1 VLELRRKILIILVLL
16 MVIVA
21 GCSND
26 KVDETAHVDSEG
38 SKAYYSF
45 TDSLGNSVMLQE
57 KPQRVVSLVGS
68 YAQTWMLAGG
78 EVIGVTDDVISEGR
92 FEISEEISIVG
103 TVKEPNVEE
112 VLSLSPDFVLLS
124 PDIENHLKI
133 RQILEDAAIPH
144 AYFKVEY
151 FEDYLKMLD
160 ICTDITGN
168 KDLYEEHGL
177 KIKEEIDGIL
187 SRIEDAGLDHKPTVL
202 FVRAFSSGAKAKKDD
217 NLTCKMLEDL
227 GTVNIA
233 SKYPSLLEE
242 LSIEEI
248 IQEDPDYIFVTT
260 MGSTEKAIEALR
272 NGIEKN
278 PAWNSLTA
286 VKNDRYI
293 ILPKELFHYKPN
305 AKWGESYRYLA
316 EIIYP
321 EIFN

>member
-151 FEDYLKMLD
+151 FEDYLKMLY

>member
-1 VLELRRKILIILVLL
+1 VLKLKKKIMALLLLLIFTVT
-16 MVIVA
+16 
-21 GCSND
+21 GCSNGNIN
-26 KVDETAHVDSEG
+26 KNVDADNKNHEI
-38 SKAYYSF
+38 YYTF
-45 TDSLGNSVMLQE
+45 TDSRGNTVVLE
-57 KPQRVVSLVGS
+57 KRPERIVSLVGS
-68 YAQTWMLAGG
+68 YAETWILAGG
-78 EVIGVTDDVISEGR
+78 EVTGVTDDVIQEAR
-92 FEISEEISIVG
+92 LEVSEEISIVG
-103 TVKEPNVEE
+103 TVKEPNIEE
-112 VLSLSPDFVLLS
+112 ILSLSPDFILLS

-133 RQILEDAAIPH
+133 AEILKDTNIAH

-151 FEDYLKMLD
+151 FEDYLNMLD

-177 KIKEEIDGIL
+177 KVKNDIEGIL
-187 SRIEDAGLDHKPTVL
+187 FEIENNGSDKPEVL

-217 NLTCKMLEDL
+217 NLTCRILEDL

-233 SKYPSLLEE
+233 SKHPSLLEE
-242 LSIEEI
+242 LSIEKI
-248 IQEDPDYIFVTT
+248 IEEDPDFIFVTT
-260 MGSTEKAIEALR
+260 MGKTEKAVEALK

-278 PAWNSLTA
+278 PAWSNLSA

-305 AKWGESYRYLA
+305 AKWGESYKYLA

>member
-1 VLELRRKILIILVLL
+1 

>member
-1 VLELRRKILIILVLL
+1 MRRKILIILVLL

-45 TDSLGNSVMLQE
+45 TDSLGNLVMLQE

>member
-1 VLELRRKILIILVLL
+1 MKKKIMALLLLLIFTVT
-16 MVIVA
+16 
-21 GCSND
+21 GCSNGNIN
-26 KVDETAHVDSEG
+26 KNVDADNKNHEI
-38 SKAYYSF
+38 YYTF
-45 TDSLGNSVMLQE
+45 TDSRGNTVVLE
-57 KPQRVVSLVGS
+57 KRPERIVSLVGS
-68 YAQTWMLAGG
+68 YAETWILAGG
-78 EVIGVTDDVISEGR
+78 EVTGVTDDVIQEAR
-92 FEISEEISIVG
+92 LEVSEEISIVG
-103 TVKEPNVEE
+103 TVKEPNIEE
-112 VLSLSPDFVLLS
+112 ILSLSPDFILLS

-133 RQILEDAAIPH
+133 AEILKDTNIAH

-151 FEDYLKMLD
+151 FEDYLNMLD

-177 KIKEEIDGIL
+177 KVKNDIEGIL
-187 SRIEDAGLDHKPTVL
+187 FEIENNGSDKPEVL

-217 NLTCKMLEDL
+217 NLTCRILEDL

-233 SKYPSLLEE
+233 SKHPSLLEE
-242 LSIEEI
+242 LSIEKI
-248 IQEDPDYIFVTT
+248 IEEDPDFIFVTT
-260 MGSTEKAIEALR
+260 MGNTEKAVEALK

-278 PAWNSLTA
+278 PAWSNLSA

-305 AKWGESYRYLA
+305 AKWGESYKYLA

>member
-1 VLELRRKILIILVLL
+1 MKKNFLLLVALL
-16 MVIVA
+16 MIVMTA
-21 GCSND
+21 CSN
-26 KVDETAHVDSEG
+26 KSVEVNEKGDEV
-38 SKAYYSF
+38 YYSF
-45 TDSLGNSVMLQE
+45 TDSLNNLVVMVD
-57 KPQRVVSLVGS
+57 KPERVVSLVGS
-68 YAQTWMLAGG
+68 YAETWTLAGG
-78 EVIGVTDDVISEGR
+78 HLVGITDDVISEGR
-92 FEISEEISIVG
+92 FELTDDIKIVG
-103 TVKEPNVEE
+103 TIKAPNVEE
-112 VLSLSPDFVLLS
+112 ILSLSPDFVLLS
-124 PDIENHLKI
+124 PDVESHLKI
-133 RQILEDAAIPH
+133 SETLSNANITH

-151 FEDYLKMLD
+151 FEDYLNMLD

-168 KDLYEEHGL
+168 KELYEENGL
-177 KIKEEIDGIL
+177 KIEEEIESIL
-187 SRIEDAGLDHKPTVL
+187 EKIDENELDKPTVL

-217 NLTCKMLEDL
+217 NMTCKMLEEL

-248 IQEDPDYIFVTT
+248 IEEDPDYIFVTI
-260 MGSTEKAIEALR
+260 MGNTDKAIETLK

-278 PAWNSLTA
+278 PAWSNLTA

-321 EIFN
+321 EAFN